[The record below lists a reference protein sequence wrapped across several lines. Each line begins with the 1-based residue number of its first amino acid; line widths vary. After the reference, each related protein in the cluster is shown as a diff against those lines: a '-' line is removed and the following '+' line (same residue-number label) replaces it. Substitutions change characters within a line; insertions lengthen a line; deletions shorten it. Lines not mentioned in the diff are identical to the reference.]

1 MVDERSAS
9 VSASSASSLPL
20 EVARLA
26 SDEDVTARR
35 KQQRS
40 EREATRIYSGD
51 QHKRWRDLLQELSLK
66 PDKELAAIFLD
77 EYMARKERQVIT
89 MIHYSLVFLLCY

>member
-1 MVDERSAS
+1 MADERSAS

-26 SDEDVTARR
+26 SDEDVAARR

-40 EREATRIYSGD
+40 EREV
-51 QHKRWRDLLQELSLK
+51 QEFIQVTNTKDGVICCKSSRVVAK
-66 PDKELAAIFLD
+66 I
-77 EYMARKERQVIT
+77 RQRTCGNIA
-89 MIHYSLVFLLCY
+89 

>member
-1 MVDERSAS
+1 MYFKIADERSAS
-9 VSASSASSLPL
+9 VSSSSASSLPL

-35 KQQRS
+35 KQQHS
-40 EREATRIYSGD
+40 QREATRIYSGD

-66 PDKELAAIFLD
+66 SEKELAAILLD
-77 EYMARKERQVIT
+77 EYMARKER
-89 MIHYSLVFLLCY
+89 HFR

>member
-1 MVDERSAS
+1 MADERGVS
-9 VSASSASSLPL
+9 VSASSPSSLPL

-40 EREATRIYSGD
+40 EREATRIYSGE
-51 QHKRWRDLLQELSLK
+51 QHKRWHDLLQELSLK
-66 PDKELAAIFLD
+66 SDKELAAILFD
-77 EYMARKERQVIT
+77 EYMARKEDFR
-89 MIHYSLVFLLCY
+89 

>member
-1 MVDERSAS
+1 MADERSAS

-40 EREATRIYSGD
+40 EREATRIYLGA

-66 PDKELAAIFLD
+66 SDKELAAILLD
-77 EYMARKERQVIT
+77 EYMARKERD
-89 MIHYSLVFLLCY
+89 FR

>member
-1 MVDERSAS
+1 MADERSAS

-40 EREATRIYSGD
+40 EREGTRIYSGD
-51 QHKRWRDLLQELSLK
+51 QHKRRRDLLQELSLK
-66 PDKELAAIFLD
+66 SDKELAAIFLD
-77 EYMARKERQVIT
+77 EYMARKER
-89 MIHYSLVFLLCY
+89 HFR

>member
-1 MVDERSAS
+1 MADERSVS
-9 VSASSASSLPL
+9 VSTSSASSLPL

-40 EREATRIYSGD
+40 EATRIYLGK

-66 PDKELAAIFLD
+66 SDKELSAILLD
-77 EYMARKERQVIT
+77 EYMAHKER
-89 MIHYSLVFLLCY
+89 HFR

>member
-1 MVDERSAS
+1 MADERSAS
-9 VSASSASSLPL
+9 VSSSSASSLPL

-26 SDEDVTARR
+26 SDEDVTART

-40 EREATRIYSGD
+40 ERKATRIYSGD

-66 PDKELAAIFLD
+66 
-77 EYMARKERQVIT
+77 
-89 MIHYSLVFLLCY
+89 